1 MFKKPLNEKL
11 SNLYKQKLKT
21 FFNDLLK
28 IEDDWINKINNMHL
42 TYENKSFMIEK
53 INIFKDIKSWKF

>member
-53 INIFKDIKSWKF
+53 INIFKDIKNWKF